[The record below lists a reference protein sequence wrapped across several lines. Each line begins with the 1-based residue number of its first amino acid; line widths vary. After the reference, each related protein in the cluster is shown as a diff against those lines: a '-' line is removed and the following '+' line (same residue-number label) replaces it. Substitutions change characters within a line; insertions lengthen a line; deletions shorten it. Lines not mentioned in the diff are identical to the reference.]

1 MSDAI
6 RDNIS
11 PEYVAYRISQ
21 VLETIQ
27 EVSEKQVNLLLAV
40 RNINGVLH
48 ELKELE
54 QRVDPADFRY
64 LTGIS
69 SECDDLPLGKERQYW
84 APDSLQEKD
93 LDAANY
99 ESQVRDRVLQ
109 VFVRIAAALK

>member
-6 RDNIS
+6 RNNIS
-11 PEYVAYRISQ
+11 AEKYVAYRISQ

-27 EVSEKQVNLLLAV
+27 EVSEGQGNLLLAV
-40 RNINGVLH
+40 RNISGALH

-54 QRVDPADFRY
+54 RRVGAADFRY

-69 SECDDLPLGKERQYW
+69 SECDDLPLGNERQYW
-84 APDSLQEKD
+84 ASDSLQEKD
-93 LDAANY
+93 LQAGKY

-109 VFVRIAAALK
+109 VFARVAAAL